1 MLIEQRGLGP
11 LSVPSLA
18 AALLSYPQSWAPHS
32 PTPHPSLASLLDR
45 DRQTLQLQGVKD
57 EPEEG
62 LRDAVAELE
71 STQEIREGCLEE
83 EALVLGFCRLSWSL
97 PGGWGIL

>member
-1 MLIEQRGLGP
+1 MPIERRGPGP
-11 LSVPSLA
+11 LSVPSLP
-18 AALLSYPQSWAPHS
+18 AALFSYPQSRAPHS

-45 DRQTLQLQGVKD
+45 DGQTRQVQGVRD

-62 LRDAVAELE
+62 LGGPGAELA

-83 EALVLGFCRLSWSL
+83 EA
-97 PGGWGIL
+97 